1 MKPSILWAAAGTSD
15 LQAPKAMATPQDKQ
29 PDNAPA
35 RSASKNSG
43 ALQSLVQVEKLVQL
57 GLLIPCATCIG
68 WIAGVGLDRF
78 FHQHWIFI
86 AGLLLGATAGFVQ
99 MFRVVLANTKE

>member
-1 MKPSILWAAAGTSD
+1 
-15 LQAPKAMATPQDKQ
+15 MATRPDKQ
-29 PDNAPA
+29 PDLPTS
-35 RSASKNSG
+35 RSAPRGTG

-68 WIAGVGLDRF
+68 WIAGIGLDRF

-86 AGLLLGATAGFVQ
+86 VGLLLGATAGFVQ

>member
-1 MKPSILWAAAGTSD
+1 MNPSILWEAAGTISP
-15 LQAPKAMATPQDKQ
+15 QASNAMTNPQDKQ
-29 PDNAPA
+29 PG
-35 RSASKNSG
+35 SATPSSTTKNTG

-68 WIAGVGLDRF
+68 WISGVGLDRF

>member
-1 MKPSILWAAAGTSD
+1 
-15 LQAPKAMATPQDKQ
+15 MATRQDKQ
-29 PDNAPA
+29 PDTAAPGPA
-35 RSASKNSG
+35 PKSTG

-68 WIAGVGLDRF
+68 WVAGAGLDRL
-78 FHQHWIFI
+78 FHQHWIFL

>member
-1 MKPSILWAAAGTSD
+1 MDERQDTNSGTR
-15 LQAPKAMATPQDKQ
+15 AT
-29 PDNAPA
+29 
-35 RSASKNSG
+35 RSAPRKEG
-43 ALQSLVQVEKLVQL
+43 TLESLVQVEKLVQL

-68 WIAGVGLDRF
+68 WISGVGLDRL

-86 AGLLLGATAGFVQ
+86 VGLILGATAGFVQ

>member
-1 MKPSILWAAAGTSD
+1 
-15 LQAPKAMATPQDKQ
+15 MATSQDKQ
-29 PDNAPA
+29 PERPA
-35 RSASKNSG
+35 SRQHAKSTG

-86 AGLLLGATAGFVQ
+86 VGLLLGATAGFVQ